1 VTRNADAAAL
11 DRWREYV
18 AERSGMELT
27 GARSR
32 ALASAVAV
40 RTAAAGYASTEAY
53 FCALALPTGAAE
65 WEKLVAALLN
75 GDTRFNRDP
84 AALAAF
90 ARVLPELAAARSN
103 ERELKL
109 WSAGC
114 SAGQEAYSLALACR
128 AEPMLAGWRFEILG
142 TDLSAT
148 ALERATASAY
158 SAAEL
163 SDVPDG
169 VRRRYFAPHGDKFR
183 ATDELRTGVRF
194 EPHDLLNGPDH
205 GPRDAIFCQNV
216 LIYYRRPAR
225 AAIVRRLQAAL
236 APHGFL
242 FLGPGE
248 ALGLSLDGLEPL
260 NCPDACVYR
269 RAAERSQR
277 VT

>member
-1 VTRNADAAAL
+1 VAHTADAAAL

-27 GARSR
+27 GARQR
-32 ALASAVAV
+32 ALASAVAA
-40 RTAAAGYASTEAY
+40 RTAAAGFASAEAY

-65 WEKLVAALLN
+65 WDQLVAALLN
-75 GDTRFNRDP
+75 GDSRFNRDP

-90 ARVLPELAAARSN
+90 ARLLPELSDARAN

-128 AEPMLAGWRFEILG
+128 AEPRLAGWRLDVLG
-142 TDLSAT
+142 TDLSAR
-148 ALERATASAY
+148 ALERATAGAY

-163 SDVPDG
+163 ADVPDG
-169 VRRRYFAPHGDKFR
+169 VRRRYFAPHGEKFR

-194 EPHDLLNGPDH
+194 EPHDLQNGPNR

-225 AAIVRRLQAAL
+225 ANIVRRLAAAL
-236 APHGFL
+236 APHGLL

-248 ALGLSLDGLEPL
+248 ALGLNLDGLKPL
-260 NCPDACVYR
+260 DCPDACVYR
-269 RAAERSQR
+269 RAA
-277 VT
+277 

>member
-1 VTRNADAAAL
+1 MTGTASAAAL

-27 GARSR
+27 GPRER
-32 ALASAVAV
+32 ALATAVAV
-40 RTAAAGYASTEAY
+40 RTAATGFASTEAY
-53 FCALALPTGAAE
+53 FRALTLPTGAGE
-65 WEKLVAALLN
+65 WGQLVAALLN
-75 GDTRFNRDP
+75 GDSRFNRDP

-90 ARVLPELAAARSN
+90 ARVLPELAAALAA
-103 ERELKL
+103 ERELRL

-128 AEPMLAGWRFEILG
+128 AEPRLAGWRIDVLG

-148 ALERATASAY
+148 ALARATASAY
-158 SAAEL
+158 TAAEL
-163 SDVPDG
+163 ADVPDG
-169 VRRRYFAPHGDKFR
+169 LRRRYFAPHGDKFR
-183 ATDELRTGVRF
+183 ASNELRTGVRF
-194 EPHDLLNGPDH
+194 EPHDLLNGPDR
-205 GPRDAIFCQNV
+205 GQRDAIFCQNV

-225 AAIVRRLQAAL
+225 AAIVRRLGAAL

-248 ALGLSLDGLEPL
+248 ALGLTLDGLEPL

>member
-1 VTRNADAAAL
+1 MDTASTAAL

-27 GARSR
+27 GARER

-40 RTAAAGYASTEAY
+40 RTAAAGFPSAEAY
-53 FCALALPTGAAE
+53 FCALARPTGAAE

-75 GDTRFNRDP
+75 GDSRFNRDP

-90 ARVLPELAAARSN
+90 ARVLPELAERRAR

-128 AEPMLAGWRFEILG
+128 AEPLLAGWRCEILG

-148 ALERATASAY
+148 AVARATASAY
-158 SAAEL
+158 GAAEL
-163 SDVPDG
+163 ADLPDG

-194 EPHDLLNGPDH
+194 EPHDLQTGPNR

-225 AAIVRRLQAAL
+225 LEIVNRLAAAL

-248 ALGLSLDGLEPL
+248 ALGLKVDGLEPL
-260 NCPDACVYR
+260 NWPDACAFR
-269 RAAERSQR
+269 RAAE
-277 VT
+277 